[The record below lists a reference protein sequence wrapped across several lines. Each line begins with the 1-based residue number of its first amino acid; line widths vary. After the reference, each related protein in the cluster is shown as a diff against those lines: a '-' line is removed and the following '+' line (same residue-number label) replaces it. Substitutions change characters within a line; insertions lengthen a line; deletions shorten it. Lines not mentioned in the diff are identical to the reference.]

1 MGKEET
7 DKDSANRRLLESYQ
21 DKLSIQIK
29 KVERKANKDT
39 IMELS
44 RLRYIVSKLKNNKN
58 INIEQLEDE
67 SIIYANEVISAGN
80 KLASILGITPLD

>member
-1 MGKEET
+1 MEKEEM
-7 DKDSANRRLLESYQ
+7 DKENANRRLLKSYQ

-29 KVERKANKDT
+29 TMKRKANKDT

-44 RLRYIVSKLKNNKN
+44 RLRYIVSKLENNKN
-58 INIEQLEDE
+58 INVEQLEDE
-67 SIIYANEVISAGN
+67 SIRYANEVISAGN

>member
-1 MGKEET
+1 MDKEN
-7 DKDSANRRLLESYQ
+7 ANRRLLKSYQ

-29 KVERKANKDT
+29 TMKRKANKDT

-44 RLRYIVSKLKNNKN
+44 RLRYIVSKLENNKN
-58 INIEQLEDE
+58 INVEQLEDE
-67 SIIYANEVISAGN
+67 SIRYANEVISAGN